1 MRKEDFFNGLSF
13 SAEDKQHAERYM
25 FYKGIEKHIL
35 IKELLLSFERETSL
49 SYIEIASTYRYD
61 KRIRKELF
69 KYISFIEEF
78 YRSAIQDNFDSI
90 KGMQTSGLKKL
101 IKKHDDDVNRAL
113 ECLGFD
119 DLLIQ
124 MRRLPDVLAKKY
136 IFGSPKNLVQN
147 FKAIRELRNA
157 VMHNKFLLLM
167 TYEECFI
174 NGRSG
179 TNLKANI
186 INLANHLPTNIRNQL
201 VEDINAC
208 KKKSTADKVTRWI
221 LPKQILITL

>member
-1 MRKEDFFNGLSF
+1 
-13 SAEDKQHAERYM
+13 
-25 FYKGIEKHIL
+25 
-35 IKELLLSFERETSL
+35 
-49 SYIEIASTYRYD
+49 
-61 KRIRKELF
+61 
-69 KYISFIEEF
+69 
-78 YRSAIQDNFDSI
+78 
-90 KGMQTSGLKKL
+90 
-101 IKKHDDDVNRAL
+101 
-113 ECLGFD
+113 
-119 DLLIQ
+119 
-124 MRRLPDVLAKKY
+124 MRRLPDALAQKY

-174 NGRSG
+174 SGKSG

-201 VEDINAC
+201 VEDINVC
-208 KKKSTADKVTRWI
+208 KKKSTADKVMRWI